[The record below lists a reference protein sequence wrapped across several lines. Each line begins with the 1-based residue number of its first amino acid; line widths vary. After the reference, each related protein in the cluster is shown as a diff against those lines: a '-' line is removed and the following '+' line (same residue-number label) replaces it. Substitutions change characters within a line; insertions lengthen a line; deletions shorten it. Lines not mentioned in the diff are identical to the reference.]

1 MLLGIR
7 WEKNAL
13 AETVPK
19 DKQILA
25 TGDSN
30 SIRSPIFRYFGKFGM
45 NGRGHSPPRSKI
57 HRRFLIHTNQ
67 PKTEN
72 HNHDLSKLFSNTSR
86 TAVFLWAKIPIP
98 CCPIEWKLPFVP
110 LTPRVPPSSG
120 IESRAV
126 SSCLTWFCAIVVK
139 LKNRT
144 NLKSG

>member
-45 NGRGHSPPRSKI
+45 NGRGHSPPRSEI
-57 HRRFLIHTNQ
+57 HRRF
-67 PKTEN
+67 
-72 HNHDLSKLFSNTSR
+72 SF
-86 TAVFLWAKIPIP
+86 IPINQ
-98 CCPIEWKLPFVP
+98 K
-110 LTPRVPPSSG
+110 R
-120 IESRAV
+120 
-126 SSCLTWFCAIVVK
+126 
-139 LKNRT
+139 RT
-144 NLKSG
+144 ITMIYPNFFQTLLERLFFL

>member
-1 MLLGIR
+1 MLLGIG

-45 NGRGHSPPRSKI
+45 NGRGHSPPRSEI
-57 HRRFLIHTNQ
+57 HRRFLIHANQ

-72 HNHDLSKLFSNTSR
+72 HNHDLSKLFQTLLERLFFFGPKFRFLVVQSNGNCLSFR
-86 TAVFLWAKIPIP
+86 LLHEFL
-98 CCPIEWKLPFVP
+98 L
-110 LTPRVPPSSG
+110 RRG
-120 IESRAV
+120 IESRVV
-126 SSCLTWFCAIVVK
+126 SSCLTWFA
-139 LKNRT
+139 R
-144 NLKSG
+144 SS

>member
-19 DKQILA
+19 DRQILA

-45 NGRGHSPPRSKI
+45 NGRGHSPRVLKFTGDSSFIPINQK
-57 HRRFLIHTNQ
+57 RRTITMIYPNFFQTLL
-67 PKTEN
+67 ER
-72 HNHDLSKLFSNTSR
+72 LF
-86 TAVFLWAKIPIP
+86 FLWAKIPIP

-110 LTPRVPPSSG
+110 LIASSSFVG
-120 IESRAV
+120 E
-126 SSCLTWFCAIVVK
+126 L
-139 LKNRT
+139 NRER
-144 NLKSG
+144 